1 MKKINIYDIKELGFI
16 PPKYGGVSVSIARL
30 IDKLTEDGLLVG
42 GFYSQENQ
50 DERVI
55 QSELFDPELNLST
68 KRFIYEYKRIK
79 RILGQYRVLHSHYSL
94 EHMIYMWSFVHLLH
108 KPLVITV
115 HNSMVKSFY
124 YQSDAVNRF
133 FLKRLANSSHV
144 TWIAVS
150 EQAKDELLK
159 LPLTFKTPILV
170 IPPYIPDNCK
180 EAEPLSSSIQA
191 YIQKHEK
198 RIVFYGHS
206 FMIHEGKDVYGFE
219 DALNLYAKLT
229 KKRGDKVGLVLCLTE
244 DGEKEKIEI
253 LHQTAARLGI
263 DDKIYWQIGPIKNMK
278 SLWNQTDVYIRPT
291 CTDGDSVAVREAL
304 DLGVQ
309 VVASDVCPRPE
320 RTILYRFGDMSDF
333 VGKVISAI
341 EIGHVEADPDYS
353 NYYKLKKIYT
363 QLLNS

>member
-1 MKKINIYDIKELGFI
+1 MEKNIYDIKELGFI

-50 DERVI
+50 DERVLR
-55 QSELFDPELNLST
+55 SKLFDPELNLST
-68 KRFIYEYKRIK
+68 KGFIFEYRRCKQ
-79 RILGQYRVLHSHYSL
+79 ILSPYRVLHSHYSL
-94 EHMIYMWSFVHLLH
+94 EHMIYMWCFVQFLH
-108 KPLVITV
+108 KPLVITI
-115 HNSMVKSFY
+115 HNSMVKNFY
-124 YQSDAVNRF
+124 CQSDAVNRF
-133 FLKRLANSSHV
+133 FLKRVANSSHV

-150 EQAKDELLK
+150 EQAKDEMLK
-159 LPLTFKTPILV
+159 LPFKFKTPIQV
-170 IPPYIPDNCK
+170 IPAYIPDNRK
-180 EAEPLSSSIQA
+180 EAGMLSSSLQA
-191 YIQKHEK
+191 YIK
-198 RIVFYGHS
+198 RNERIIVFYGHS
-206 FMIHEGKDVYGFE
+206 FMVHEGMDVYGFE
-219 DALNLYAKLT
+219 DALNLYAELT
-229 KKRGDKVGLVLCLTE
+229 KKGNNKVGFVLCLAE
-244 DGEKEKIEI
+244 AREKEKIET
-253 LHQTAARLGI
+253 LHQTAAHLGI
-263 DDKIYWQIGPIKNMK
+263 DDKIYWQIGPLDNMK